1 LAQIVLQISTT
12 IGAVAALALAVP
24 LAGLLVKALRRRWRP
39 RRRAQV
45 ALVNDPGCSRMIVSG
60 AATADP
66 AIKLRLVTAPPV
78 STLRIAA

>member
-1 LAQIVLQISTT
+1 
-12 IGAVAALALAVP
+12 
-24 LAGLLVKALRRRWRP
+24 
-39 RRRAQV
+39 
-45 ALVNDPGCSRMIVSG
+45 MIVSG